1 MKTHLFRTTILLVFL
16 AVEAEGCTELSGWTV
31 WSSCTRSCAT
41 GTRTRSRKCC
51 TGLWSW
57 CSSITIEY
65 SSSSCNT
72 QCCAV
77 HGSWSSYDP
86 WNNCPVTCGGTSNN
100 QHRSRY
106 CNKPQPSCGGST
118 CSGTSKQY
126 QICNS
131 SPCPVDGQW
140 SEWSSYGSCP
150 VTCGSGAHSRY
161 RICNNPSPANGG
173 ASCKG
178 LDTEY
183 TMCWSGECPVNGGLS
198 EWSKFTAC
206 PVTCGGGTNTRT
218 RACDNPTPAHG
229 GNDCVGASSENRD
242 CNTQACPDYCGSIP
256 CENGASCENIHY
268 GYKCTCIEGFQGNN
282 CEIDIDDCISVDCLH
297 GGNCIDKVNAYRC
310 ECNPGYAG
318 HHCELGK
325 KND

>member
-1 MKTHLFRTTILLVFL
+1 MHLKLKDALNYQVGQSGVPARDRVPQEQGHGVGNAAPVFG
-16 AVEAEGCTELSGWTV
+16 V
-31 WSSCTRSCAT
+31 
-41 GTRTRSRKCC
+41 
-51 TGLWSW
+51 
-57 CSSITIEY
+57 
-65 SSSSCNT
+65 
-72 QCCAV
+72 V

-161 RICNNPSPANGG
+161 RTCNNPSPANGG

-183 TMCWSGECPVNGGLS
+183 TMCWSGECPVHGGWS
-198 EWSKFTAC
+198 EWSKFSAC

-218 RACDNPTPAHG
+218 RTCDNPTPEHG
-229 GNDCVGASSENRD
+229 GNNCVGASSENGV
-242 CNTQACPDYCGSIP
+242 CNTQACP
-256 CENGASCENIHY
+256 
-268 GYKCTCIEGFQGNN
+268 
-282 CEIDIDDCISVDCLH
+282 DIDDCISVDCLH
-297 GGNCIDKVNAYRC
+297 GGKCVDKLNAYSC
-310 ECNPGYAG
+310 ECVPGFAG
-318 HHCELGK
+318 HHCELGFFDRLFDFVSLNTSNK
-325 KND
+325 SCDRFVSHSKVQLGNQQGD